1 MRLFQAKK
9 RVRPRDFSRTYAL
22 AVETGIGENHV
33 RRTAAPIFDGAGK
46 GKDAL
51 SRPLTCGRAAGLPA
65 SPPEG
70 GP

>member
-46 GKDAL
+46 GKV
-51 SRPLTCGRAAGLPA
+51 RPGMLKLTQLAGGYARLDTSEGR
-65 SPPEG
+65 
-70 GP
+70 